1 MIQKL
6 KEELVLDAGSE
17 GDSVQGFEAG
27 KVQRHLKVSPKSCLT
42 KNLPFQPKC

>member
-17 GDSVQGFEAG
+17 GDSAQGFEAG

-42 KNLPFQPKC
+42 KNLPFQLEC

>member
-1 MIQKL
+1 MKL
-6 KEELVLDAGSE
+6 KEKLFLDAGSE
-17 GDSVQGFEAG
+17 GNAVQGFEAG